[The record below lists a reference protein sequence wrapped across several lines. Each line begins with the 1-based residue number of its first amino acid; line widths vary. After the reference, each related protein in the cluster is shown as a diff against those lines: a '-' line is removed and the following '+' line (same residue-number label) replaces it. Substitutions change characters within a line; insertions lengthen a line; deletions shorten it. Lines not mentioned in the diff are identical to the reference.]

1 MKSSETPSEVLDA
14 LDKQIR
20 ARSILQH
27 PFYQAW
33 EKGELTKAQLAT
45 YARIYYPHVRAFPE
59 YLEAALSQ
67 TDDPTI
73 RAELLDNLEDERGR
87 PAPHDALW
95 LDFAESLGLD
105 AEEVTSA
112 EPHAAATAM
121 VATFAGLAKASLA
134 AGLTALYAYESQ
146 QPEVSRT
153 KADGL
158 RTCYGMTEPAA
169 VAYFEVH
176 EAADVRHRQGERD
189 ALAACLAGGTA
200 PEVVREAAT
209 KALDAYWGLLDG
221 VCQEVGIP
229 A

>member
-1 MKSSETPSEVLDA
+1 MKPSETPTDVLRA
-14 LDKQIR
+14 LDETIR
-20 ARSILQH
+20 TRSILQH

-45 YARIYYPHVRAFPE
+45 YARIYYPHVRAFPV
-59 YLEAALSQ
+59 YLEALLAQ
-67 TDDPTI
+67 TDDAAI
-73 RAELLDNLEDERGR
+73 RAELQDNLADELGN

-105 AEEVTSA
+105 PEEVMTA
-112 EPHAAATAM
+112 EPHPAAQAL
-121 VATFAGLAKASLA
+121 VDTFAGLAKASLA
-134 AGLTALYAYESQ
+134 GGLTALYTYESQ

-158 RTCYGMTEPAA
+158 RGCYGMTEPAA

-189 ALAACLAGGTA
+189 ALAACLAAGTA

-209 KALDAYWGLLDG
+209 KALDAYWSLLDG
-221 VCQEVGIP
+221 VCREVGIP

>member
-1 MKSSETPSEVLDA
+1 MKSSETPSDVLDA
-14 LDKQIR
+14 LDTQIR

-73 RAELLDNLEDERGR
+73 RAELQDNLDDELGN

-112 EPHAAATAM
+112 EPHPAATAM
-121 VATFAGLAKASLA
+121 VDTFAGLAKASLA
-134 AGLTALYAYESQ
+134 TGLTALYAYESQ

-158 RTCYGMTEPAA
+158 RSCYGMTEPAA

-189 ALAACLAGGTA
+189 ALAACLAGGTP
-200 PEVVREAAT
+200 PEVVRDAAT
-209 KALDAYWGLLDG
+209 RALDAYWGLLDG
-221 VCQEVGIP
+221 VCREVGIP